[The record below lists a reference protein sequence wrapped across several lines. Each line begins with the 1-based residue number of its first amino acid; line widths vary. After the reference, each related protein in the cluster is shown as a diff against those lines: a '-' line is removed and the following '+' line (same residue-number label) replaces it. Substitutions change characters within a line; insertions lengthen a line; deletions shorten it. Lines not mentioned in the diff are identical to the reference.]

1 MGDYRPKIEQRII
14 RQGARISALLLV
26 ALFQTA
32 LAPSLWRLRI
42 DWMLIIVTVWTLMC
56 GLGPGLRWGVIGGL
70 ALDFLSPL
78 PIGAHLLS
86 LLIVV
91 VVVAAISDV
100 LPRENRIVV
109 VVTVLMAGLLYGLAL
124 ALVMSIAGWPVV
136 WQRYPLT
143 ILLPTALADTA
154 LALPVALVLQR
165 MHRGGQ
171 PDIAFD
177 I

>member
-14 RQGARISALLLV
+14 RQAARIGALLLL

-32 LAPSLWRLRI
+32 LAPSVWRLRI
-42 DWMLIIVTVWTLMC
+42 DWVLIVVTIWTLMN
-56 GLGPGLRWGVIGGL
+56 GLGSGLRWGTIGGL

-78 PIGAHLLS
+78 PVGTHLLA
-86 LLIVV
+86 LLLAVFM
-91 VVVAAISDV
+91 VALISDIM
-100 LPRENRIVV
+100 PRENRSVI
-109 VVTVLMAGLLYGLAL
+109 VVTVLLVSLLYGSLL

-143 ILLPTALADTA
+143 ILLPAALADAA
-154 LALPVALVLQR
+154 LSLPVALVLERIQR
-165 MHRGGQ
+165 TGQ

-177 I
+177 V